1 MKRAEKKATFGPL
14 GEGIMSATVAV
25 RTEGMEAAM
34 TALEKKS
41 TVEAAAKAAQ
51 AREAKPGAAAEAKLA
66 LALDALTAIA
76 GENDL
81 TSLGALFRM
90 RRRAEEA
97 LFRIR
102 GARDGKRSNA

>member
-1 MKRAEKKATFGPL
+1 
-14 GEGIMSATVAV
+14 MSATVAV
-25 RTEGMEAAM
+25 RVDGAEAAM
-34 TALEKKS
+34 AVMDKKS
-41 TVEAAAKAAQ
+41 TVEAAAKAAS
-51 AREAKPGAAAEAKLA
+51 ARDAKPGAAPEAKLA
-66 LALDALTAIA
+66 LALEALTAIA

-81 TSLGALFRM
+81 TSIGALFRM